1 MRRLVG
7 YAVLLAL
14 GVLGGGYWFRDVQ
27 PRSFLALDRCAD
39 SCYRASD
46 LAGLFASAGIQRVP
60 ALLPLVVRETDRCI
74 TINHPFPVAAKH
86 FVVFPKRDIKDIAS
100 ISVEDGPTVLECIE
114 HLRWLVETHALSR
127 YRVETN
133 GSGLQ
138 HVTYLHFHL
147 VSEDV
152 SKPGER

>member
-1 MRRLVG
+1 MRRI
-7 YAVLLAL
+7 AASAALLAF
-14 GVLGGGYWFRDVQ
+14 GMVCGGYWFRDVQ
-27 PRSFLALDRCAD
+27 PRSFLSLDQCAD

-60 ALLPLVVRETDRCI
+60 ALLPLVVRETNRCI
-74 TINHPFPVAAKH
+74 TIDHPFPVAPRH

-100 ISVEDGPTVLECIE
+100 VSVEDGPAVLECIE
-114 HLRWLVETHALSR
+114 HLRWLVQRHGLAR

-147 VSEDV
+147 LSEDLPN
-152 SKPGER
+152 SSAR